1 MGICYLQ
8 HRIVTGTFNNR
19 TTIRSS
25 HKAAPA
31 SPKSDTEIVR
41 WVLYTLTIA
50 FYVFTIGSILILA
63 PKISTNNDLQTNYNF
78 VLNDE
83 KFANHP
89 FRDLANIWTILLI
102 SMLMKKN
109 FPVICYMA
117 KNFGIIRSQKL
128 ALSVKIRLCL
138 SYWLTFINFMLII
151 VTFPAIK
158 NPGPSSE
165 DVTILYANVRGFVP
179 FSALGKKILPLDT
192 NKLMNFQYMCL
203 KTNLALLLLMKL
215 G

>member
-19 TTIRSS
+19 TILGG
-25 HKAAPA
+25 HNAAPA
-31 SPKSDTEIVR
+31 SSKSDTGIVR
-41 WVLYTLTIA
+41 WVIYTLTIA

-63 PKISTNNDLQTNYNF
+63 PKISPKNGLYDSNF
-78 VLNDE
+78 VLNDT
-83 KFANHP
+83 KFVDHQ

-109 FPVICYMA
+109 FPVICYLT
-117 KNFGIIRSQKL
+117 KNFGFVRSQKL

-138 SYWLTFINFMLII
+138 SYWLTFINLMLII

-165 DVTILYANVRGFVP
+165 DVTMLYANVRGFVLC
-179 FSALGKKILPLDT
+179 SI
-192 NKLMNFQYMCL
+192 
-203 KTNLALLLLMKL
+203 
-215 G
+215 